1 MSSSS
6 QAPFSAA
13 SPMYM
18 DDGTQSD
25 LSDDDDDDSY
35 ENPPAFRINQKVLCR
50 DVSNGAHF
58 YEAKVIKLKALGN
71 DEWEFFVHYHG
82 WSSRWDR
89 WVNAEDLCEDTQ
101 ENRALYL
108 QKKDIAVQQHQAEQK
123 KKRKEKLNDS
133 ARKKR
138 RKGDEN
144 MPPNGEYTREFAE
157 KRIAAYQGYCELPF
171 TLKTVVVDE
180 GDKVTRKGYVNPK
193 FYDHNSISL
202 PPRSVHNL
210 PATVTVQ
217 QALLHYQK
225 KRTGS
230 AETESKREQIKAFC
244 HGLGMVFDSA
254 LPLVLLYP
262 EERPQYNSLQNDPNC
277 KGKSPCQIYGC
288 EFLLRLMI
296 RLPTLLIAEPV
307 HLMKINGPLIAD
319 LIILLQKN
327 RQTCFKPKFR
337 DPKYCELRDW
347 EQQLV
352 DQQEQKQQQERNNQT
367 NKPKV
372 ADAS

>member
-6 QAPFSAA
+6 QDLLSAA
-13 SPMYM
+13 SPMHM

-25 LSDDDDDDSY
+25 FSDHSF
-35 ENPPAFRINQKVLCR
+35 ENPPAFHINQKVLCR
-50 DVSNGAHF
+50 DVSNSSHY
-58 YEAKVIKLKALGN
+58 YESKITKLKALGN
-71 DEWEFFVHYHG
+71 NEWEFFVHYHG

-89 WVNAEDLCEDTQ
+89 WVNAEDLIEDTQ

-108 QKKDIAVQQHQAEQK
+108 ETKNAAVEQHQAEVK

-144 MPPNGEYTREFAE
+144 LPPNGEYTREFAE
-157 KRIAAYQGYCELPF
+157 KRIASYQDYCELPF

-193 FYDHNSISL
+193 CYDVNPPSL

-217 QALLHYQK
+217 QALQHYQK
-225 KRTGS
+225 KRGGS
-230 AETESKREQIKAFC
+230 GVTEAKRAQVKAFC
-244 HGLGMVFDSA
+244 QGLALVFDSA
-254 LPLVLLYP
+254 LPVVLLYP
-262 EERPQYNSLQNDPNC
+262 EERPQYASLQNDPNC
-277 KGKSPCQIYGC
+277 KDKRPCQIYGC

-296 RLPTLLIAEPV
+296 RLPTLLITEPLDV
-307 HLMKINGPLIAD
+307 MEVNGPLIAD

-327 RQTCFKPKFR
+327 RQTVFKPTFR

-347 EQQLV
+347 EKQLL
-352 DQQEQKQQQERNNQT
+352 DQEK
-367 NKPKV
+367 KAKSKV
-372 ADAS
+372 GDA